1 MNDLK
6 ELGKLLKEHP
16 VIIVATLVGMAA
28 GAVLGA
34 IAFYQ
39 GWLG

>member
-1 MNDLK
+1 MDD
-6 ELGKLLKEHP
+6 LKEHP
-16 VIIVATLVGMAA
+16 VIIVATFAAMAVS
-28 GAVLGA
+28 AVLGA